1 LDALFIKDISMPLH
15 HEAQLRHQ
23 QSRWLRPDAAR
34 WVRPDAARFLAPGAD
49 VAEAF
54 PALARKYNPNQPRV
68 PAGNSD
74 GGQWTDGT
82 AAGGAG
88 SLGLFQITPRD
99 NTIDGAQLA
108 GDLPPDD
115 GPPPIP
121 PRKPETTEGRM
132 KFVRQAVRWLRV
144 VGRLSP
150 AADIFLGALDQAE
163 GLKRLTNVI
172 KTANDPPGTL
182 EELQER
188 AQLPGEAGYEDH
200 HIVGQFA
207 QNRQQFG
214 DTRIDSPEN
223 KVRIPTLRHLEING
237 WYSRPNDRFGG
248 LSPRDYL
255 RGKNW
260 DEQLSI
266 GLEVLRDQGVLK

>member
-1 LDALFIKDISMPLH
+1 LDALFIKDISMPSH
-15 HEAQLRHQ
+15 HDAWLRHQ

-34 WVRPDAARFLAPGAD
+34 WVRPDAARFLQPGVD
-49 VAEAF
+49 VVKAF
-54 PALARKYNPNQPRV
+54 PALARKYNPDQPRV
-68 PAGNSD
+68 PAGSSD

-82 AAGGAG
+82 SGGAG
-88 SLGLFQITPRD
+88 SLGLVQITPRND
-99 NTIDGAQLA
+99 TIDGVRLA
-108 GDLPPDD
+108 GDWPIDD
-115 GPPPIP
+115 GPPIP

-132 KFVRQAVRWLRV
+132 KFVRQAVRWLRI

-163 GLKRLTNVI
+163 DLKRLTNVI

-182 EELQER
+182 GELQAR
-188 AQLPGEAGYEDH
+188 AQLPSEAGYEDH

-214 DTRIDSPEN
+214 DERIDSPEN
-223 KVRIPTLRHLEING
+223 TVRIPTLKHLDING
-237 WYSRPNDRFGG
+237 WYSTPSHDYGD

-255 RGKNW
+255 RGRSWN
-260 DEQLSI
+260 EQMRE
-266 GLEVLRDQGVLK
+266 GLNILRHKGVLK